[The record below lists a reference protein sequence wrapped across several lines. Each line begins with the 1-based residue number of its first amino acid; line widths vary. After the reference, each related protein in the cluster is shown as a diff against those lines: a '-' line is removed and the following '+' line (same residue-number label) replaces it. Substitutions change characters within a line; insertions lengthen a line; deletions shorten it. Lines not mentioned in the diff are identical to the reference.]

1 MKSWNHTGSFTYLL
15 WLSYMAAKLTASKL
29 LDFGIDVSMES
40 DRLNL
45 PDTSVVTIDL
55 MGHQLQFSQDPNS
68 KHLGTTVWD
77 ASMVF
82 AKYLE
87 RNSRKGKFCPSKLKR
102 KRVIELGAG
111 CGVASFGM
119 AMLGCEVVTTDQKEV
134 LPLLQRNVKRNISWI
149 MQGNANSDSF
159 GSIKV
164 AELDWGNK
172 DHIQAVDPPYD
183 IVIGTD
189 VVYSEHLLDPLLQ
202 TIHDLS
208 GPRTTIVLGYEIRS
222 TSVHE
227 KMLQMW
233 KSNFDVKTV
242 PRTKMD
248 RKYQHPSIQ
257 LYIMEPKSSAGI
269 SLAADQDKDQASE
282 SKDRKSD
289 QREEKTSVICEV
301 VGEKDNRDCS
311 AATGLSSRDLTDW
324 EVRRCGAM
332 AARLLRDVKID

>member
-1 MKSWNHTGSFTYLL
+1 
-15 WLSYMAAKLTASKL
+15 
-29 LDFGIDVSMES
+29 
-40 DRLNL
+40 
-45 PDTSVVTIDL
+45 
-55 MGHQLQFSQDPNS
+55 
-68 KHLGTTVWD
+68 
-77 ASMVF
+77 MVF

-87 RNSRKGKFCPSKLKR
+87 RNSRKGRFCPSKLKG
-102 KRVIELGAG
+102 KRVLELGAG

-134 LPLLQRNVKRNISWI
+134 LPLLQRNIERNTSRI
-149 MQGNANSDSF
+149 MQANANSDLF

-183 IVIGTD
+183 YVIGTD
-189 VVYSEHLLDPLLQ
+189 VVYSEHLLDPLLE
-202 TIHDLS
+202 TICALS

-227 KMLQMW
+227 QMLQMW

-257 LYIMEPKSSAGI
+257 LFIMESKSSAG
-269 SLAADQDKDQASE
+269 STLAADLDKNEASE
-282 SKDRKSD
+282 PVDGDYNKKEGKSCSMD
-289 QREEKTSVICEV
+289 DDIKS
-301 VGEKDNRDCS
+301 EKDVKGCS
-311 AATGLSSRDLTDW
+311 TATGLSSRELTDW

-332 AARLLRDVKID
+332 AARLLRDVRIN

>member
-1 MKSWNHTGSFTYLL
+1 
-15 WLSYMAAKLTASKL
+15 
-29 LDFGIDVSMES
+29 MES

-55 MGHQLQFSQDPNS
+55 LGHQLQFSQDPNS

-87 RNSRKGKFCPSKLKR
+87 RNSRKGRFCPSKLKG
-102 KRVIELGAG
+102 KRVLELGAG

-134 LPLLQRNVKRNISWI
+134 LPLLQRNIERNTSRI
-149 MQGNANSDSF
+149 MQANANSDLF

-183 IVIGTD
+183 YVIGTD
-189 VVYSEHLLDPLLQ
+189 VVYSEHLLDPLLE
-202 TIHDLS
+202 TICALS

-227 KMLQMW
+227 QMLQMW

-257 LYIMEPKSSAGI
+257 LFIMESKSSAG
-269 SLAADQDKDQASE
+269 STLAADLDKNEASE
-282 SKDRKSD
+282 PVDGDYNKKEGKSCSMD
-289 QREEKTSVICEV
+289 DDIKS
-301 VGEKDNRDCS
+301 EKDVKGCS
-311 AATGLSSRDLTDW
+311 TATGLSSRELTDW

-332 AARLLRDVKID
+332 AARLLRDVRIN